1 MGLGEAGL
9 FFEVANG
16 LHDLRV
22 AVAAEPAHHLTCC
35 AGALAVVPDCL
46 GEGVVGVGEMF
57 QRRDVC
63 ATPVSI
69 DVLSGREFEAIS
81 EAGEEM
87 PQAAA

>member
-1 MGLGEAGL
+1 M
-9 FFEVANG
+9 ANG
-16 LHDLRV
+16 HHDLRV

-57 QRRDVC
+57 QGGHIGTAAVTIDILSKCELQAV
-63 ATPVSI
+63 PV
-69 DVLSGREFEAIS
+69 
-81 EAGEEM
+81 AGEEL